1 MATKGPR
8 LALTLPAETRAVLAK
23 LAALQRR
30 PTSAVAADLLEEM
43 TPALQRVATLLEAA
57 TKQRSKIPAE
67 TAARLNELE
76 VVLQQIGTM
85 GLDRLAV
92 AVGQS
97 ADFGRQ
103 DEAGARRAP
112 LGRRRKHRPP
122 VQ

>member
-76 VVLQQIGTM
+76 LVLQQIGTM

-92 AVGQS
+92 AVGKP

-103 DEAGARRAP
+103 DEAGTRRGP
-112 LGRRRKHRPP
+112 LGRRKHRPP

>member
-8 LALTLPAETRAVLAK
+8 IALTLPAETRAVLAK
-23 LAALQRR
+23 LASLQKR

-57 TKQRSKIPAE
+57 GKQRSKIPSE

-92 AVGQS
+92 AVGQQ
-97 ADFGRQ
+97 ADFGRT
-103 DEAGARRAP
+103 DEAGARSARP
-112 LGRRRKHRPP
+112 GRRRRPGPP

>member
-1 MATKGPR
+1 M
-8 LALTLPAETRAVLAK
+8 ALTLPAETRAVLAK
-23 LAALQRR
+23 LAALQKR

-43 TPALQRVATLLEAA
+43 TPALQRVAVLLEAA
-57 TKQRSKIPAE
+57 GKQRSKIPAE

-76 VVLQQIGTM
+76 TVLQQIGTM

-92 AVGQS
+92 AVGQQAS
-97 ADFGRQ
+97 FGRQ

-112 LGRRRKHRPP
+112 LGRRRKPRPP